1 MNKDINVDELRSNCY
16 RQSKIPGEFMLQLR
30 APGAV
35 ISTKCVDIVKEI
47 AEKYGDGELHI
58 GPRQT
63 LNVPKIKYENIDKVN
78 ELVDEYKKLIEFGE
92 CGVEELKENKGGYPA
107 IGVRNIT
114 ACMGGDSCVKAN
126 IKTAGLAKKIEKILY
141 PSDYNIKVNITGCP
155 NDCIK
160 ASLSDFGIFGVT
172 LPQYNY
178 ERCVVCGGCVRACEK
193 QSTGALKEVNGR
205 IEISRDLCIG
215 CGACTD
221 VCPTRAFTRF
231 KKPLYRVS
239 IGGRTSKKDPRLGKI
254 FLEYVDEEALLAMFN
269 NWKIFSKKVL
279 GDTPIYLHGG
289 HLMDR
294 AGYKMFKELMLKDVP
309 LNKEAKVA
317 ERLNW
322 APQEY
327 KANINVKHV

>member
-1 MNKDINVDELRSNCY
+1 MNKDINIDELRSNCY

-30 APGAV
+30 VPGAV
-35 ISTKCVDIVKEI
+35 VTTECVDIVKEI
-47 AEKYGDGELHI
+47 AEKYGDKHFHI

-63 LNVPKIKYENIDKVN
+63 LNVPRIKYENIDKVN
-78 ELVDEYKKLIEFGE
+78 KLVDKYIRLIEFE
-92 CGVEELKENKGGYPA
+92 DCGIEELEKNEGGYPA
-107 IGVRNIT
+107 IGVRNVT

-126 IKTAGLAKKIEKILY
+126 VKTAGLAKKLEKILY
-141 PSDYNIKVNITGCP
+141 PSEYHIKVNITGCP

-172 LPQYNY
+172 LPQYDY

-193 QSTGALKEVNGR
+193 QSTGALREVNGR
-205 IEISRDLCIG
+205 IEISRDVCIG

-221 VCPTRAFTRF
+221 VCPTRAFKRHE
-231 KKPLYRVS
+231 KSLYRVA

-254 FLEYVDEEALLAMFN
+254 FLDYVDEETLLAVFG
-269 NWKIFSKKVL
+269 NWETFSRAVL
-279 GDTPIYLHGG
+279 GDTPLYLHGG

-294 AGYKMFKELMLKDVP
+294 AGYKMFKEIMLKGVT

-317 ERLNW
+317 KTLNW
-322 APQEY
+322 NPQEY
-327 KANINVKHV
+327 KANINLKHV